1 MKEATKTV
9 PAKDVDEYLA
19 SVPEKER
26 ATLSELRRIIRAAAP
41 MAEESISYQMPAFRY
56 HGPLV
61 FFAAFKNHLSFYG
74 VSKEV
79 LETFSSELRPYRTSS
94 TTLHFSAEHPLPASL
109 VTKIVRARIEE
120 NETRRDARRKK

>member
-26 ATLSELRRIIRAAAP
+26 AALSELRRTIRAAAP

-61 FFAAFKNHLSFYG
+61 FFAH
-74 VSKEV
+74 SK
-79 LETFSSELRPYRTSS
+79 
-94 TTLHFSAEHPLPASL
+94 TT
-109 VTKIVRARIEE
+109 
-120 NETRRDARRKK
+120 